1 MTYGRNG
8 CDIWEEWVCR
18 WDNGEMCASRPAV
31 RFVFCI
37 GWAVS
42 CWREAVRVLG
52 GGGGWGGGAKSA
64 HVLCSFATSPNVS
77 IPSVAICAL
86 SASHLARSSTST
98 CCDGIFF
105 FRYGMCVGC
114 REWGVGVILF
124 SLFSMAVR
132 KKLHVHGSNDGCAN
146 I

>member
-8 CDIWEEWVCR
+8 CVAGTMAR
-18 WDNGEMCASRPAV
+18 CAHRGRPSDSSSASV
-31 RFVFCI
+31 GRF
-37 GWAVS
+37 
-42 CWREAVRVLG
+42 RVGGRLCEFWG
-52 GGGGWGGGAKSA
+52 GGGGCGWGAKSA
-64 HVLCSFATSPNVS
+64 HELCSFATSPNVS